1 LKGHWPEPLLYSFH
15 PQSGTLARTG
25 MEKQLFKLPEYHRS
39 LTKFVSIAIHE
50 VMIRKSP
57 ILSKIRSIPSQ
68 QIPTFRTTGPSGQVV
83 ENAPLQV
90 LTPFTVK
97 LDDAKTGNFDSLF
110 DAIDD
115 ASEHL
120 LREAMSHFYSYLDR
134 MCAAAGTSIDA
145 KGQPV
150 SHDLI
155 LRMLDSIEIDF
166 DQNGEPEMPTL
177 VMHPT
182 MAEQI
187 RRLPPPT
194 EAQLRAF
201 TDLIDRKRQEYGARQ
216 RSRRLS

>member
-1 LKGHWPEPLLYSFH
+1 
-15 PQSGTLARTG
+15 LAHIG

-39 LTKFVSIAIHE
+39 LTKFVSIAVHE

-83 ENAPLQV
+83 ENSPLQV
-90 LTPFTVK
+90 LTPFTIN
-97 LDDAKTGNFDSLF
+97 LADAKTGNFDSLF
-110 DAIDD
+110 DAIDY

-120 LREAMSHFYSYLDR
+120 LKEAMNHFYSYLDR
-134 MCAAAGTSIDA
+134 ICAAAGTSVDA

-155 LRMLDSIEIDF
+155 LRMLDSVEIGF
-166 DQNGEPEMPTL
+166 DENGEPEMPTL
-177 VMHPT
+177 VMHPA

-187 RRLPPPT
+187 RRLPQPT
-194 EAQLRAF
+194 EAQLRALA
-201 TDLIDRKRQEYGARQ
+201 DLIDRKRQEHGARQ
-216 RSRRLS
+216 RSRKLS